1 MTPTVIALGL
11 MALNP
16 IPVALMI
23 LWCGIMIVL
32 LWLDTRRL
40 DKRIKKLETPPG
52 NGEVLIDGTI
62 RAQKLEVKSY
72 PAGTDICA
80 GEPVFIAED
89 GNAYPASLKEQ
100 RP

>member
-1 MTPTVIALGL
+1 MQSTI
-11 MALNP
+11 ALNP

-40 DKRIKKLETPPG
+40 DKRLKKLEPPASQP
-52 NGEVLIDGTI
+52 IGT
-62 RAQKLEVKSY
+62 VKSY
-72 PAGTDICA
+72 PAGAAIRA

-89 GNAYPASLKEQ
+89 GNVYPSSLKREVL
-100 RP
+100 

>member
-1 MTPTVIALGL
+1 MI
-11 MALNP
+11 LNP

-40 DKRIKKLETPPG
+40 DKRIKKLETLASQP
-52 NGEVLIDGTI
+52 IGT
-62 RAQKLEVKSY
+62 VKSY
-72 PAGTDICA
+72 PAGTAIRA

-89 GNAYPASLKEQ
+89 GNVYPASLKEQ